1 MGPKQI
7 PILGLILAL
16 LFGPRGA
23 NLASAPGE
31 RPLSAGTT
39 HAQPGTRKKAV
50 VAQRP
55 MNSADDCGE
64 NKVDLEMHWW
74 LAKSPHS
81 CSVTL
86 SPVWKEIC
94 KLNATHPTESALVSA
109 DLSEPDFRK
118 LCLGDTKSVGS
129 IMAAVPNP
137 HHTHLGLMTD
147 RAIEA
152 IQVAASEAHFLPLYH
167 FLPWPAPSSA
177 TEKSESV
184 ASTEIEADSPEPGI
198 LIFRDSD
205 LPNGLRPKYLLVFL
219 IPEMPTEGLDR
230 EVFLRAG
237 KMIEAT
243 SPGTNRIRFAGPNF
257 SGSMTGLVDLQKE
270 LQQRTGRNVSGKP
283 TPCIRAVSGSVT
295 NPPEDLSQSCMMF
308 TPMETKDSR
317 ALCLFVRGAKAFGY
331 DSDQIAILSEEGTQ
345 YGKQSPI
352 ETQDKSGRTGVK
364 TPVCGADD
372 STELWFLH
380 FPREISKLR
389 NAYGAELSKPASGE
403 SSGSNGLGMQW
414 QDTEGPQRDDMQTY
428 GNRQTPLSQEA
439 VLSTLSITLKAK
451 GIKALGILATDP
463 MDEAFLIYSIK
474 KSSPDVRLF
483 LRDPDLLFLRTPDV
497 GSLNGTLL
505 VSNYPLI
512 PGNQF
517 WSSTRALKQQ
527 GQADDAVERHLITF
541 PSAFQEGEYN
551 ALVELLED
559 KQESW
564 APDHHPLKR
573 LEWDWPAGVRLED
586 KDSDIASGD
595 PKKADTSDASSPPKD
610 AATESGSNVGDGRP
624 LWLAVIGTAG
634 HYPVKLLNY
643 FETKPAA
650 LELHSLDLGTPQFM
664 PILLWSGISAMGLL
678 HLLALRF
685 NRGVPSM
692 FKSDFDLR
700 NRKTTVTLVKLS
712 CHMMAI
718 LTIGL
723 AQFILGSSYLF
734 FYKARLHYEL
744 LAFAVSAVSAI
755 LLVEAGGLLRR
766 IHALSGELSPQ
777 SSKVSTTKADK
788 LSLEPSSKPYEEKAP
803 TADEILRPQVL
814 WWSSVAGAAIMV
826 LAGAVWGWTT
836 MGNRFD
842 NAFLHFRNLSLSS
855 GVAPTLPLA
864 SLLLVL
870 YFGVWGYL
878 RRLDYWEHRY
888 VDMFTLE
895 LDPVIRQDFST
906 EIKGIDLCLL
916 GRLENL
922 PWNVAFG
929 LVFVSS
935 ILAFRPWTT
944 LDMIERPVVARLALF
959 FFCLALLSLW
969 MNWFRFLNI
978 WVRLRKILDH
988 LENLP
993 LRTAFQRL
1001 TQETSLPILQW
1012 SSSQNCFLLRQ
1023 VLDRVRAM
1031 TKADPSNVNK
1041 QLEANFEARIDAL
1054 MPKKTR
1060 TLEVVAPMV
1069 VGGTPLFSPAP
1080 TISNDPLRDAR
1091 QEMTNLTTTLSSRLN
1106 KEFWNRGSSS
1116 AENEKR
1122 PKPADMK
1129 YLLAED
1135 IVALPFYAYIRKVIL
1150 ELRNILFFLGISISL
1165 LFCALHTYA
1174 FRADQAID
1182 WWFFGLFIT
1191 MGLGV
1196 VAVVAQVERN
1206 ALVSR
1211 LSDKTAGELGG
1222 SFYLQ
1227 LLKYGTVPL
1236 LTIFGSQVPFISNVV
1251 LKWVQPALEALH

>member
-1 MGPKQI
+1 MGPKHI
-7 PILGLILAL
+7 PILGLILAI

-23 NLASAPGE
+23 NLASTPGE
-31 RPLSAGTT
+31 RPSSGGAV
-39 HAQPGTRKKAV
+39 HSQPKTKKAAAKV
-50 VAQRP
+50 QP
-55 MNSADDCGE
+55 PTHSADDCGE
-64 NKVDLEMHWW
+64 NGVDLEKHWW
-74 LAKSPHS
+74 LTKSAHG
-81 CSVTL
+81 CSVAL

-94 KLNATHPTESALVSA
+94 KLNASHPGESALA
-109 DLSEPDFRK
+109 APDLSEPDFRK
-118 LCLGDTKSVGS
+118 LCLGETKSIGT

-137 HHTHLGLMTD
+137 RHTHLGLMTD

-152 IQVAASEAHFLPLYH
+152 IQVAVSEAHFLPLYH
-167 FLPWPAPSSA
+167 FLPWPAPNSA
-177 TEKSESV
+177 TEKNEAA
-184 ASTEIEADSPEPGI
+184 ASTEAEAEPPEPGI

-205 LPNGLRPKYLLVFL
+205 KPNGKRPKYLLVFL
-219 IPEMPTEGLDR
+219 IPEMPTEGVDR
-230 EVFLRAG
+230 EVFLRAA
-237 KMIEAT
+237 KMMDSAA
-243 SPGTNRIRFAGPNF
+243 PDTNRIRFAGPNF

-270 LQQRTGRNVSGKP
+270 LQQRQQGKNASGQPK
-283 TPCIRAVSGSVT
+283 PCIRAVSGSVT
-295 NPPEDLSQSCMMF
+295 NPPEDLSSSCMMF
-308 TPMETKDSR
+308 TPMETKDSK

-331 DSDQIAILSEEGTQ
+331 EPEQIAILSEEGTQ

-352 ETQDKSGRTGVK
+352 EGQTKPSEKGTK
-364 TPVCGADD
+364 APVCSDD
-372 STELWFLH
+372 GTQLWFLH

-389 NAYGAELSKPASGE
+389 NAYGAELVKPASGE
-403 SSGSNGLGMQW
+403 ASGSNGLGMQW
-414 QDTEGPQRDDMQTY
+414 QDSEGSQRDDMQTY
-428 GNRQTPLSQEA
+428 GDRQTPLSQEA

-505 VSNYPLI
+505 VSNYPLV

-517 WSSTRALKQQ
+517 WSSTRALKEQSQ
-527 GQADDAVERHLITF
+527 TDKPVERHLITF

-551 ALVELLED
+551 AVVELLED
-559 KQESW
+559 KDQSW
-564 APDHHPLKR
+564 APDDHPMKR
-573 LEWDWPAGVRLED
+573 LEWDWPAGIHLED
-586 KDSDIASGD
+586 TDYETATADSNKAVASDSSSSTKEAASASAANAGD
-595 PKKADTSDASSPPKD
+595 A
-610 AATESGSNVGDGRP
+610 RP

-643 FETKPAA
+643 FETKPAK
-650 LELHSLDLGTPQFM
+650 LELHSLDLGTPQFL

-678 HLLALRF
+678 HLLALKF
-685 NRGVPSM
+685 NGGVPSM
-692 FKSDFDLR
+692 FKRDFDFSD
-700 NRKTTVTLVKLS
+700 RKTTVTLVKMS

-723 AQFILGSSYLF
+723 SQFILGSSYLF
-734 FYKARLHYEL
+734 FYDAGLRYGL
-744 LAFAVSAVSAI
+744 LALAVSAVTVI
-755 LLVEAGGLLRR
+755 LLVEAANLLRK
-766 IHALSGELSPQ
+766 IYTLSGELNPQ
-777 SSKVSTTKADK
+777 PCKEEMPRASEPGPQPSKKA
-788 LSLEPSSKPYEEKAP
+788 SEEEEPAANK
-803 TADEILRPQVL
+803 ILQPAAVL
-814 WWSSVAGAAIMV
+814 WSSVAGATIMI
-826 LAGAVWGWTT
+826 LSGALWGGMT

-888 VDMFTLE
+888 VGMFSLE
-895 LDPVIRQDFST
+895 LDPVIRQDFSK
-906 EIKGIDLCLL
+906 EIKGIDACLL
-916 GRLENL
+916 GRLENRA
-922 PWNVAFG
+922 WNIAFG
-929 LVFVSS
+929 MVLVCS
-935 ILAFRPWTT
+935 ILAFRPWTA

-969 MNWFRFLNI
+969 MNWFRFLNV
-978 WVRLRKILDH
+978 WVRLRKILEH

-1001 TQETSLPILQW
+1001 PREKSLPILQW
-1012 SSSQNCFLLRQ
+1012 NSPQNSFLLRQ

-1031 TKADPSNVNK
+1031 VKADPNK
-1041 QLEANFEARIDAL
+1041 ANQDLEANFEAKIDAL
-1054 MPKKTR
+1054 MPKR
-1060 TLEVVAPMV
+1060 QRLEVVASKV
-1069 VGGTPLFSPAP
+1069 VGGPTLSSMPLAVSD
-1080 TISNDPLRDAR
+1080 DPVGEAR
-1091 QEMTNLTTTLSSRLN
+1091 LEMTSLTTTLSSRLN
-1106 KEFWNRGSSS
+1106 KEFWNRGSSGS
-1116 AENEKR
+1116 DNEKR
-1122 PKPADMK
+1122 PKAADMK

-1135 IVALPFYAYIRKVIL
+1135 VVALPFYAYIRKVMQ
-1150 ELRNILFFLGISISL
+1150 EMRNILFFLGISISL

-1196 VAVVAQVERN
+1196 VTVVAQVERN

-1236 LTIFGSQVPFISNVV
+1236 LTIFGSQIPFISNVV